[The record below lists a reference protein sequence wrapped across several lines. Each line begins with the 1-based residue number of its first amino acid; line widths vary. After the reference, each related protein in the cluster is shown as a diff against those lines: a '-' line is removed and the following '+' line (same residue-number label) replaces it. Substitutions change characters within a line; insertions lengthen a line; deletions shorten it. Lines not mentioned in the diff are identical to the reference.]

1 MVKRNRWLDVTPNGS
16 KASANRGTQS
26 DQWLTG
32 TVAEQIDS
40 STVAVEVD
48 GSDSTPVVA
57 PATAGITYIGASVRL
72 LRDSTGRIIQVEAPL
87 DLPDGVEVIPVG
99 STGKW
104 MAAESSRHDADIGAT
119 RDALDAA
126 KAELEAAKAK
136 LEDPETGLAA
146 AQQKADDALAA
157 AVGASQ
163 TAEQA
168 LDTAVLRIDS
178 SRGLVFKNSMVS
190 TVLTVTVIRGGEP
203 ITNIVD
209 LQAAYGPGAYLE
221 WSWKRLDESD
231 FGVLSSADT
240 RISQGGFT
248 LTVSPAD
255 VDTKVVFMCSLNA

>member
-1 MVKRNRWLDVTPNGS
+1 MSKKSRWLDGIPAEKKRAKNALSQTD
-16 KASANRGTQS
+16 RT
-26 DQWLTG
+26 DMG
-32 TVAEQIDS
+32 TVTEIMGDGN
-40 STVAVEVD
+40 VAVHIDES
-48 GSDSTPVVA
+48 SDPDVVAPVVA
-57 PATAGITYIGASVRL
+57 GVTGLGARVRL
-72 LRDSTGRIIQVEAPL
+72 TRDSAGKVTQVEAP
-87 DLPDGVEVIPVG
+87 DRLPDGSMPLYVG
-99 STGKW
+99 STGAFVK
-104 MAAESSRHDADIGAT
+104 EISDAQGAT

-126 KAELEAAKAK
+126 KAELAAAKAK
-136 LEDPETGLAA
+136 LEDPETGLDAS
-146 AQQKADDALAA
+146 QEKANDALAA

-163 TAEQA
+163 TAEKA

-231 FGVLSSADT
+231 FGVLSSADS
-240 RISQGGFT
+240 RISQGGFM